1 MRRQL
6 HALRDALALA
16 VVLNRTLVLP
26 QFDCVCDRSEL
37 VVSRLAYLCVAPTH
51 DEARAELD
59 AMLLTRGVPEAKLE
73 AARANFHWGDPD
85 EVAEEMAIQMALGL
99 DGFCVNSLANCWIPG
114 RIELLGETLRRVV
127 DA

>member
-1 MRRQL
+1 
-6 HALRDALALA
+6 
-16 VVLNRTLVLP
+16 
-26 QFDCVCDRSEL
+26 
-37 VVSRLAYLCVAPTH
+37 
-51 DEARAELD
+51 ELD
-59 AMLLTRGVPEAKLE
+59 AMLLARGVPEAKLE

-85 EVAEEMAIQMALGL
+85 EVAEEMAAQMALGL